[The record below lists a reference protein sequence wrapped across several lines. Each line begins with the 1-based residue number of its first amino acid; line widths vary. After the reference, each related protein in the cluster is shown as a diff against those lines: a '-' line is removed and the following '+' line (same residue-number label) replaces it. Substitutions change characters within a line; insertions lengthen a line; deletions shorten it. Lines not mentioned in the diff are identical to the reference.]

1 MAKIVSVAIL
11 FHLPAASAFAQQT
24 GPDVISGR
32 VTDDSSHALV
42 AKIMVTRG
50 PDRLKQD
57 ATTDSAGNFRVR
69 FEEGTGDY
77 LVYVTATGF
86 ASARRRVQT
95 QNGEHDLIANFVLP
109 RAVVATLDAVKVP
122 GQKPVR
128 ANNPIGPTQPETGA
142 AEKWRDGVNGQ
153 IPP

>member
-77 LVYVTATGF
+77 LVYVSATGF

-95 QNGEHDLIANFVLP
+95 QNVELDLVATFVWP
-109 RAVVATLDAVKVP
+109 PAVVPPLGGGKVT
-122 GQKPVR
+122 GQKPER
-128 ANNPIGPTQPETGA
+128 ARN
-142 AEKWRDGVNGQ
+142 
-153 IPP
+153 